1 MAEGFE
7 EMFERLFSGF
17 VDGFTTSS
25 RSFFLAAVV
34 APIWSIHWFLQ
45 FEVDVCGEGV
55 GVSTLLICDF
65 GLVRLQGD
73 GVHREGTANALPVLG
88 AEGEGVKVGVLAH
101 MPNIQPSLVRDTR
114 ACASS

>member
-7 EMFERLFSGF
+7 EMFERLFSSF

-45 FEVDVCGEGV
+45 FEFDV
-55 GVSTLLICDF
+55 GVKCECVLTLDLSVV
-65 GLVRLQGD
+65 GLVHL
-73 GVHREGTANALPVLG
+73 
-88 AEGEGVKVGVLAH
+88 K
-101 MPNIQPSLVRDTR
+101 
-114 ACASS
+114 